1 MSPIEEFHRISAA
14 ATARLAESF
23 NAPDVVPFGSAA
35 LDLIAAHPEE
45 RHVFVKNLIGS
56 VLDPSHCDPWFL
68 QFCVH
73 GLRWPELKIAFE
85 SMHNSAVAR
94 NDWNVIPNLAKVLD
108 AFEESWEDAR
118 DFYGAYYQ
126 QERP

>member
-1 MSPIEEFHRISAA
+1 MSPIEEFHELSAA
-14 ATARLAESF
+14 AAARLAETF

-45 RHVFVKNLIGS
+45 RQTFAQGLIDS
-56 VLDPSHCDPWFL
+56 ALDPERCDPWFL

-85 SMHNSAVAR
+85 SMYSSAVAR
-94 NDWNVIPNLAKVLD
+94 NDWNIIPNLAKVLA
-108 AFEESWEDAR
+108 AFEDNWEDAR
-118 DFYGAYYQ
+118 DFYGVYFQ
-126 QERP
+126 QERT